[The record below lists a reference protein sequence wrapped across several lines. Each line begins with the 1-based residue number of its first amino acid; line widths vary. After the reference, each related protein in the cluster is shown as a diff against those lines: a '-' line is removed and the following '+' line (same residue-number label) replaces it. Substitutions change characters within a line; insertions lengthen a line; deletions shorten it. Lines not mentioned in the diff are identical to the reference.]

1 MTAVSRETL
10 LRLDMYRGL
19 VEKWNPKI
27 NLVAASTLPDFQS
40 RHLDD
45 SLQLVDI
52 ARPSGG
58 TWLDLGSGGGL
69 PGIVVAIMTADRP
82 LSIILVE
89 SDRRKSAFLRNVVRK
104 LSLPNVLVISDRI
117 MSIPPQKADHISAR
131 ALAPLP
137 QLLEMVHMHLKPTGT
152 AYLMKGRTWRE
163 ESAWTKDDWQFDL
176 EAVPSRT
183 DPEAAI
189 LKVTGVSHA

>member
-1 MTAVSRETL
+1 MISVSRETMD
-10 LRLDMYRGL
+10 RLSTYQAL

-27 NLVAASTLPDFQS
+27 NLIAASTLSDFKS

-52 ARPSGG
+52 AEPRAG

-69 PGIVVAIMTADRP
+69 PGLVVAIMTDDRP
-82 LSIILVE
+82 LSVVLVE
-89 SDRRKSAFLRNVVRK
+89 SDQRKAAFLRNAIRE
-104 LSLPNVLVISDRI
+104 LSLKSVSVISDRI
-117 MSIPPQKADHISAR
+117 MSMAAQNADYVSAR
-131 ALAPLP
+131 ALASLP
-137 QLLEMVHMHLKPTGT
+137 HLLEMVSMHMKPTGT
-152 AYLMKGRTWRE
+152 AFLMKGRSWRE
-163 ESAWTKDDWQFDL
+163 ESAQAKDDWRFDL

-183 DPEAAI
+183 EPEAAI

>member
-10 LRLDMYRGL
+10 QRLDRYKKL
-19 VEKWNPKI
+19 IEKWNPKI
-27 NLVAASTLPDFQS
+27 NLVAASTLPEFQS

-45 SLQLVDI
+45 SLQLVDLV
-52 ARPSGG
+52 AAEGG

-69 PGIVVAIMTADRP
+69 PGLVVAIMTADRP
-82 LSIILVE
+82 TSIILVE
-89 SDRRKSAFLRNVVRK
+89 SDHRKSAFLRNAVRE
-104 LSLPNVLVISDRI
+104 LVLPNVTVISDRI
-117 MSIPPQKADHISAR
+117 MTIPPQQADHISAR
-131 ALAPLP
+131 ALAPLS
-137 QLLEMVHMHLKPTGT
+137 QLLEMVHLHMKPSGT

-163 ESAWTKDDWQFDL
+163 EIVRAKRDWQFDL
-176 EAVPSRT
+176 EAIPSRT